1 MQSVYS
7 NVFEVAQKSRTDLQ
21 SQPPGQPGTASTA
34 PAAPGTPGSASS
46 LCSHKGTAR
55 PWHLDPR
62 QGSGKSVPRKAAGT
76 AEGVAGTVGSVKA
89 SSDHGDVSERVDR
102 PRRGALAEGTGLN
115 QGCIS
120 CGRFISPS
128 YPVRIKASGIECI
141 HFPLANGT
149 SDGLKTNMYLLCA
162 FLST

>member
-1 MQSVYS
+1 MLTQGHSS
-7 NVFEVAQKSRTDLQ
+7 ALALGSQAGLGEISAQEGSRD
-21 SQPPGQPGTASTA
+21 
-34 PAAPGTPGSASS
+34 
-46 LCSHKGTAR
+46 CR
-55 PWHLDPR
+55 
-62 QGSGKSVPRKAAGT
+62 
-76 AEGVAGTVGSVKA
+76 GVAGTVGSVKA